1 MTIEDARINRL
12 LELLGHTSLYPAQ
25 KEAISHGLLEGKN
38 LLVTSPTASGKTLIA
53 IMASIKAFEKG
64 LKVIYLTPLRALA
77 LEKYYDLRV
86 LERIEVLDRKIRIK
100 IASSDYYSSATEIGD
115 ADALVLT
122 NEKMDSLIR
131 HGVDWLPCVGLFVVD
146 EVHLIGESERGPT
159 LEMILALIRKMNP
172 HAQILGLSATISN
185 SLEIAR
191 WLNCDLIETKWRPTR
206 LLEGVY
212 ENGIIHM
219 NDGNVVDVIGN
230 SNPVTDVAMECV
242 EKGGQTLIFAGT
254 RKRARSLALKT
265 AEAVQKVLDKTD
277 KLKAARASLKVRS
290 GGEDIELTSSL
301 SKLVSMGVAFH
312 HAGLGA
318 SCRGIVED
326 AFKRGV
332 IKVLVSTPTLASG
345 VNLPARRVVIPSI
358 LRYDTSYNANVPI
371 SVLEYKQLCGR
382 AGRPLYDTF
391 GEAIIIAEDGFNF
404 EEVYERYIDGDPE
417 PVRSQLI
424 NDRELQAHLLGAI
437 STIPGMKKYELHE
450 LFTNTLCARQYKKAN
465 LAARVDRT
473 IAYLENENLVRSKSS
488 RFVATNFGRQTSLL
502 YINPSTAVAFRNAIE
517 SLELNKST
525 AESHPSHTV
534 GLLHLITGSDDFYP
548 KLSMRKKD
556 VTELSYLVEQHR
568 NELFSEIN
576 EFEGTRSLLAL
587 YEWIKES
594 SDRSLYERL
603 AVEPGDMH
611 RMVEVADWLVQSL
624 CQVAKLFKHYDLLRE
639 LQNLQIRIKYGIK
652 DELIPLVMLEDIG
665 RVRARA
671 LYNAGLVDAGKV
683 AQATEANLSSI
694 PKIGPTLARRLKRQ
708 AMKKRSYMNL

>member
-1 MTIEDARINRL
+1 MMVEDGRINRL
-12 LELLGHTSLYPAQ
+12 LELLGHTDLYPAQ
-25 KEAISHGLLEGKN
+25 KQAISHGLLEGKN

-64 LKVIYLTPLRALA
+64 MKVIYLTPLRALA

-86 LERIEVLDRKIRIK
+86 LERLEVLDRKVRIK
-100 IASSDYYSSATEIGD
+100 IASSDYHASATEIGD

-122 NEKMDSLIR
+122 NEKMNSLIR
-131 HGVDWLPCVGLFVVD
+131 HGVDWLPYVGLFVVD

-172 HAQILGLSATISN
+172 HAQILSLSATISN

-191 WLNCDLIETKWRPTR
+191 WLNCDLIETKWRPTS

-212 ENGIIHM
+212 ENGIIHL
-219 NDGNVVDVIGN
+219 NNGNVVEIGSN
-230 SNPVTDVAMECV
+230 SNPVTDVALECV

-254 RKRARSLALKT
+254 RKRAYSLAVKA

-277 KLKAARASLKVRS
+277 KLKAARASVKVRS
-290 GGEDIELTSSL
+290 EGEDIELTSTL

-326 AFKRGV
+326 AFKKGV

-345 VNLPARRVVIPSI
+345 VNLPARRVVISSI
-358 LRYDTSYNANVPI
+358 LRYDMSYNANVPI
-371 SVLEYKQLCGR
+371 SILEYKQLCGR
-382 AGRPLYDTF
+382 AGRPKYDTF
-391 GEAIIIAEDGFNF
+391 GEAIIIAETGFKF
-404 EEVYERYIDGDPE
+404 EEVYERYIDGEPE

-424 NDRELQAHLLGAI
+424 NDRELRAHLLGAI
-437 STIPGMKKYELHE
+437 STIPGMKKCELHE
-450 LFTNTLCARQYKKAN
+450 LFTNTLCAQQYNKAN
-465 LAARVDRT
+465 LASRIDRT
-473 IAYLENENLVRSKSS
+473 VAYLESENLVRSKSS
-488 RFVATNFGRQTSLL
+488 RYVATNFGRQTSLM
-502 YINPSTAVAFRNAIE
+502 YINPSTAVSFRIAIE
-517 SLELNKST
+517 SLDQSKST
-525 AESHPSHTV
+525 DKSHPNHTV
-534 GLLHLITGSDDFYP
+534 GLLHLITSSDDFYP

-556 VTELSYLVEQHR
+556 VIELSSLVEQHH

-576 EFEGTRSLLAL
+576 EFESTRSLLAL
-587 YEWIKES
+587 YEWINES
-594 SDRSLYERL
+594 NDRSLYEQL

-624 CQVAKLFKHYDLLRE
+624 YQVAKLFKHYDLLRE

-652 DELIPLVMLEDIG
+652 DELVPLVRLEDIG

-671 LYNAGLVDAGKV
+671 LYNSGLVDGRKV
-683 AQATEANLSSI
+683 AEATEAKLSSI
-694 PKIGPTLARRLKRQ
+694 PKIGPTLARRLKLR
-708 AMKKRSYMNL
+708 AMKKHSYTNI

>member
-1 MTIEDARINRL
+1 MTIEDGRINRL
-12 LELLGHTSLYPAQ
+12 LELLGHNSLYPAQ
-25 KEAISHGLLEGKN
+25 KQAISYGLLEGKN

-64 LKVIYLTPLRALA
+64 MKVVYLSPLRALA
-77 LEKYYDLRV
+77 LEKYHDLRV
-86 LERIEVLDRKIRIK
+86 LERLEVLDRKIRIK
-100 IASSDYYSSATEIGD
+100 IASSDYHSSATEIGD

-159 LEMILALIRKMNP
+159 LEMIIALIRKMNP

-191 WLNCDLIETKWRPTR
+191 WLNCDLVETKWRPTR

-212 ENGIIHM
+212 ENGLIHL
-219 NDGNVVDVIGN
+219 NDGNVVDISNN

-242 EKGGQTLIFAGT
+242 EKGGQTLVFAGT
-254 RKRARSLALKT
+254 RKRACSLAVKS
-265 AEAVQKVLDKTD
+265 AEAVQKILDKAD
-277 KLKAARASLKVRS
+277 KVKAARASLKVRS
-290 GGEDIELTSSL
+290 EGEDIELTSSL
-301 SKLVSMGVAFH
+301 SKLISMGVAFH

-345 VNLPARRVVIPSI
+345 VNLPARRVVISSI

-382 AGRPLYDTF
+382 AGRPKYDTF
-391 GEAIIIAEDGFNF
+391 GEAIIISETGFDF
-404 EEVYERYIDGDPE
+404 EEVYEHYINGEPE

-424 NDRELQAHLLGAI
+424 NHRELRAHLLGAI
-437 STIPGMKKYELHE
+437 STIPGMKKCELYE
-450 LFTNTLCARQYKKAN
+450 LFTNTLCAQQYKNAK
-465 LAARVDRT
+465 LASRIDSTV
-473 IAYLENENLVRSKSS
+473 AYLEGENLVRSKGS
-488 RFVATNFGRQTSLL
+488 RYVATNFGRQTSLL
-502 YINPSTAVAFRNAIE
+502 YINPTTAVSFRNAIE
-517 SLELNKST
+517 SLEPSKST
-525 AESHPSHTV
+525 AESHPNHTV
-534 GLLHLITGSDDFYP
+534 GLLHLITSSDDFYP

-556 VTELSYLVEQHR
+556 VTELSSLIERHQD
-568 NELFSEIN
+568 ELLSQIN
-576 EFEGTRSLLAL
+576 EFESTRSLLAL
-587 YEWIKES
+587 YEWIHES

-611 RMVEVADWLVQSL
+611 RMVEVAEWLVQSL
-624 CQVAKLFKHYDLLRE
+624 YQVAKLFKHYNFLRE
-639 LQNLQIRIKYGIK
+639 LQNLQVRIKYGIK
-652 DELIPLVMLEDIG
+652 DELVPLVVLEDIG

-671 LYNAGLVDAGKV
+671 LYNSGLVDARRV
-683 AQATEANLSSI
+683 ALATETKLSSI

-708 AMKKRSYMNL
+708 AMKKHSYMTI